1 MNALKVYTGVYI
13 ALLVLT
19 VVTVGVSLLHVTR
32 YAAVAI
38 ALAVAS
44 GKAALIGW
52 YFMHLKSEKPLVWV
66 TLLVG
71 IAAVIILVIGVLP
84 DLAWKLR

>member
-19 VVTVGVSLLHVTR
+19 VATVGVSLLHVSR
-32 YAAVAI
+32 YAAVGI
-38 ALAVAS
+38 ALAIAS

-52 YFMHLKSEKPLVWV
+52 HFMHLKSEKPLVWV

-71 IAAVIILVIGVLP
+71 IVTVIILVIGVLP